1 MGSFPPA
8 VDRLIWRY
16 YYVIM
21 STSLRQAPLDPAV
34 LAEAAEMV
42 RVLGHPVRLR
52 IVELLE
58 AGEQTVTQLRESL
71 DAPQALVSQ
80 QLARMRGAGIVAGK
94 RVGSNVWYAITDER
108 VVRMLDCLR
117 HCDTTSARSARRT
130 VPSR

>member
-1 MGSFPPA
+1 MA
-8 VDRLIWRY
+8 
-16 YYVIM
+16 
-21 STSLRQAPLDPAV
+21 TTLREAPLDPAV

-58 AGEQTVTQLRESL
+58 PGEQTVTQLQDSL

-80 QLARMRGAGIVAGK
+80 QLARMRAAGIVAG
-94 RVGSNVWYAITDER
+94 RRRGSNVWYAITDPR

-117 HCDTTSARSARRT
+117 HCDTVVPRGQRRQEI
-130 VPSR
+130 

>member
-1 MGSFPPA
+1 M
-8 VDRLIWRY
+8 V
-16 YYVIM
+16 
-21 STSLRQAPLDPAV
+21 TTLRQAPLDPHV

-58 AGEQTVTQLRESL
+58 AGEQTVTQLQECL

-80 QLARMRGAGIVAGK
+80 QLARMRAAGIVVG
-94 RVGSNVWYAITDER
+94 RRSGSNVQYTIADPR

-117 HCDTTSARSARRT
+117 HCDTPARRGQ
-130 VPSR
+130 PRPGL

>member
-1 MGSFPPA
+1 MA
-8 VDRLIWRY
+8 A
-16 YYVIM
+16 
-21 STSLRQAPLDPAV
+21 TTLRQAPLDPGV

-58 AGEQTVTQLRESL
+58 SGEQTVTQLRESL

-80 QLARMRGAGIVAGK
+80 QLARMRAAGIVAG
-94 RVGSNVWYAITDER
+94 RRSGANVWYAITDPR

-117 HCDTTSARSARRT
+117 HCDSRSGQSRR
-130 VPSR
+130 VGGA

>member
-1 MGSFPPA
+1 M
-8 VDRLIWRY
+8 
-16 YYVIM
+16 M
-21 STSLRQAPLDPAV
+21 TTLRQAPLDPRV

-58 AGEQTVTQLRESL
+58 PGEQTVTQLQESL

-80 QLARMRGAGIVAGK
+80 QLARMRAAGIVEG
-94 RVGSNVWYAITDER
+94 RRSGSNVWYAIADER

-117 HCDTTSARSARRT
+117 HCDTEAGRGPRRQGE
-130 VPSR
+130 